1 MNSRK
6 NKYFIKLITSYSLL
20 LVIVL
25 ILGIVFHFILSH
37 NVKQEL
43 LNENMLSLKNV
54 SEQYSNCY
62 ANIYL
67 ISKRMA
73 NNSSLSRLAEADQ
86 GERAFYYNAYITKQA
101 LVDMYSDYSL
111 QPIQTYYIHL
121 RHTDYIISYNDFE
134 NLYSF
139 YKNNQMLDPSKY
151 EEWKETLE
159 SSDNYNHFLSLDHF
173 ATEYTPHRKNY
184 CYAVSLQ
191 NYTFKNINADIIF
204 ELNADYMQQ
213 MVDSVDLMKN
223 GCLIIQDSSSDT
235 MLTFSNNEALL
246 KKIDVSLLSSLDYS
260 ERGYSS
266 TVFQGAPVTVLYTSA
281 QTPNLN
287 YYLIVPTS
295 YLKATGNGL
304 QLLSLFVIFL
314 GVVGSFLI
322 IVLLSKANYKPYEAM
337 EYRLRE
343 VNFNHEELMR
353 LNESQKITLR
363 NYYFDQLIH
372 GTILSEEEAAYAQNY
387 LSISANANSF
397 AILYCNVY
405 LDTLELNNDPQ
416 GMINILSP
424 DYADVISDILS
435 SYFIHSYIMQ
445 GSRNSVY
452 TILLYDREELD
463 KVEDL
468 FSHVHTTLLQEYNI
482 WIYGGL
488 GCTTDTISS
497 VWKSYRQSKE
507 AIKRI
512 SSPVNLCLYR
522 EILEFQDSF
531 FYPNEVADQLY
542 NFVKSGNFKQTK
554 TIFNFI
560 KDENFK
566 KRKLNS
572 RQVKW
577 LLENIEITLLKVI
590 RDNDISYD
598 DSSLAGLS
606 EDSTL
611 ENYKQTALEL
621 CEKNKQPENDN
632 QLIVRI
638 QAYIDEKYGDPS
650 LCLSRIS
657 DLFHISE
664 SYFSFLFKKTVGV
677 NFSTYLE
684 QVRMT
689 QAKHLLETTNIKIA
703 DLYVAVGYNNLTS
716 FRRAFKKK
724 YGVAPNALRE

>member
-1 MNSRK
+1 MNSKK

-43 LNENMLSLKNV
+43 LHENMLSLENV
-54 SEQYSNCY
+54 AEQYSSCY

-73 NNSSLSRLAEADQ
+73 NNSSLSRLAEADH

-101 LVDMYSDYSL
+101 LLDMYSDYSL

-121 RHTDYIISYNDFE
+121 RHTDYVISYNDFE

-139 YKNNQMLDPSKY
+139 YKNNQKLDLAKY
-151 EEWKETLE
+151 EDWKETLD
-159 SSDNYNHFLSLDHF
+159 SSDNYNHFLPLDRF
-173 ATEYTPHRKNY
+173 ATEYTSHGKNY

-223 GCLIIQDSSSDT
+223 GCLIIQDSNGDT

-246 KKIDVSLLSSLDYS
+246 QKTDASLLSSLDYS
-260 ERGYSS
+260 ERGYSG
-266 TVFQGAPVTVLYTSA
+266 TLFQGMPVTVLRTSA

-287 YYLIVPTS
+287 YYLIVPTFS
-295 YLKATGNGL
+295 LRAPGNGL
-304 QLLSLFVIFL
+304 QLLSLFIVFL

-337 EYRLRE
+337 EYRLQE
-343 VNFNHEELMR
+343 VNFSHEELMR

-387 LSISANANSF
+387 LSISDHANSF

-445 GSRNSVY
+445 GSKNSVY
-452 TILLYDREELD
+452 TILLYNREELD

-507 AIKRI
+507 ALKRV
-512 SSPVNLCLYR
+512 SSPGYLCMYR
-522 EILEFQDSF
+522 EILECQDSF
-531 FYPNEVADQLY
+531 FYPNEVAEQLY

-554 TIFNFI
+554 AILNFI

-572 RQVKW
+572 RQVNW
-577 LLENIEITLLKVI
+577 LLENIEITLLKVV
-590 RDNDISYD
+590 RDNDVSYD

-611 ENYKQTALEL
+611 ENYEQIALEL

-638 QAYIDEKYGDPS
+638 QAYIDENYGDPS

-664 SYFSFLFKKTVGV
+664 SYFSFLFKKR
-677 NFSTYLE
+677 L
-684 QVRMT
+684 
-689 QAKHLLETTNIKIA
+689 A
-703 DLYVAVGYNNLTS
+703 
-716 FRRAFKKK
+716 
-724 YGVAPNALRE
+724 

>member
-1 MNSRK
+1 MNSKK

-43 LNENMLSLKNV
+43 LHENMLSLENV
-54 SEQYSNCY
+54 AEQYSSCY

-73 NNSSLSRLAEADQ
+73 NNSSLSRLAEADH

-101 LVDMYSDYSL
+101 LLDMYSDYSL

-121 RHTDYIISYNDFE
+121 RHTDYVISYNDFE

-151 EEWKETLE
+151 EDWKETLD
-159 SSDNYNHFLSLDHF
+159 SSDNYNHFLPLDRF
-173 ATEYTPHRKNY
+173 ATEYTSHGKNY

-223 GCLIIQDSSSDT
+223 GCLIIQDSNGDT

-246 KKIDVSLLSSLDYS
+246 KKTDASLLSSLDYS
-260 ERGYSS
+260 ERGYSG
-266 TVFQGAPVTVLYTSA
+266 TLFQGMPVTVLRTSA

-287 YYLIVPTS
+287 YYLIVPTFS
-295 YLKATGNGL
+295 LRAPGNGL
-304 QLLSLFVIFL
+304 QLLSLFIVFL

-337 EYRLRE
+337 EYRLQE
-343 VNFNHEELMR
+343 VNFSHEELMR

-387 LSISANANSF
+387 LSISDHANSF

-445 GSRNSVY
+445 GSKNSVY
-452 TILLYDREELD
+452 TILLYNREELD

-468 FSHVHTTLLQEYNI
+468 FLHVHTTLLQEYNI

-507 AIKRI
+507 ALKRV
-512 SSPVNLCLYR
+512 SSPGYLCMYR
-522 EILEFQDSF
+522 EILECQDSF
-531 FYPNEVADQLY
+531 FYPNEVAEQLY
-542 NFVKSGNFKQTK
+542 NFVKSGNFKQAK
-554 TIFNFI
+554 AI
-560 KDENFK
+560 
-566 KRKLNS
+566 L
-572 RQVKW
+572 
-577 LLENIEITLLKVI
+577 
-590 RDNDISYD
+590 
-598 DSSLAGLS
+598 
-606 EDSTL
+606 
-611 ENYKQTALEL
+611 
-621 CEKNKQPENDN
+621 
-632 QLIVRI
+632 
-638 QAYIDEKYGDPS
+638 
-650 LCLSRIS
+650 
-657 DLFHISE
+657 
-664 SYFSFLFKKTVGV
+664 
-677 NFSTYLE
+677 YL
-684 QVRMT
+684 
-689 QAKHLLETTNIKIA
+689 
-703 DLYVAVGYNNLTS
+703 YN
-716 FRRAFKKK
+716 
-724 YGVAPNALRE
+724 

>member
-1 MNSRK
+1 MNSGK

-54 SEQYSNCY
+54 AEQYSNCY

-73 NNSSLSRLAEADQ
+73 NNSSLFRLAEADQ

-121 RHTDYIISYNDFE
+121 RHTDYVISYNDFE

-151 EEWKETLE
+151 EEWKGTLE
-159 SSDNYNHFLSLDHF
+159 SSDNYNQFLPLDRF

-223 GCLIIQDSSSDT
+223 GCLIIQDSNDDT
-235 MLTFSNNEALL
+235 MLTFSNNETLL
-246 KKIDVSLLSSLDYS
+246 QKTDASLLSSLDYS
-260 ERGYSS
+260 ERGYSG
-266 TVFQGAPVTVLYTSA
+266 TLFQGMPVTVLRTSA

-287 YYLIVPTS
+287 YYLIVPTFS
-295 YLKATGNGL
+295 LRAPGNGL
-304 QLLSLFVIFL
+304 QLLSLFIVFL
-314 GVVGSFLI
+314 SVVGSFLI

-337 EYRLRE
+337 EYRLQE
-343 VNFNHEELMR
+343 VNFSHEELMR

-387 LSISANANSF
+387 LSISDHANSF

-435 SYFIHSYIMQ
+435 SYFIHSCIMQ

-488 GCTTDTISS
+488 GCTTNTISS

-507 AIKRI
+507 AVKRV
-512 SSPVNLCLYR
+512 SSPGYLCMYR
-522 EILEFQDSF
+522 EILECQDSF
-531 FYPNEVADQLY
+531 FYPNEVAEQLY

-554 TIFNFI
+554 AILNFI

-572 RQVKW
+572 KQVNW
-577 LLENIEITLLKVI
+577 LLENIEITLLKVV

-598 DSSLAGLS
+598 DTSLAGLS

-611 ENYKQTALEL
+611 ENYEQIALEL

-638 QAYIDEKYGDPS
+638 QAYIDENYGDPS

-664 SYFSFLFKKTVGV
+664 SYFSFLFKK
-677 NFSTYLE
+677 
-684 QVRMT
+684 Q
-689 QAKHLLETTNIKIA
+689 
-703 DLYVAVGYNNLTS
+703 
-716 FRRAFKKK
+716 
-724 YGVAPNALRE
+724 

>member
-1 MNSRK
+1 MNSGK

-37 NVKQEL
+37 NAKQEL

-54 SEQYSNCY
+54 AEQYSNCY

-121 RHTDYIISYNDFE
+121 RHTDYVISYNDFE

-151 EEWKETLE
+151 EDWKETLD
-159 SSDNYNHFLSLDHF
+159 SSDNYNHFLPLDRF

-223 GCLIIQDSSSDT
+223 GCLIIQDSNDDT
-235 MLTFSNNEALL
+235 MLTFSNNETLL
-246 KKIDVSLLSSLDYS
+246 QKTDASLLSSLDYS
-260 ERGYSS
+260 ERGYSG
-266 TVFQGAPVTVLYTSA
+266 TLFQGMPVTVLRTSA

-287 YYLIVPTS
+287 YYLIVPTFS
-295 YLKATGNGL
+295 LRAPGNGL
-304 QLLSLFVIFL
+304 QLLSLFIVFL

-337 EYRLRE
+337 EYRLQE
-343 VNFNHEELMR
+343 VNFSHEELMR

-387 LSISANANSF
+387 LSISDHANSF

-435 SYFIHSYIMQ
+435 SYFIHSCIMQ

-488 GCTTDTISS
+488 GCTTNTISS

-507 AIKRI
+507 AVKRV
-512 SSPVNLCLYR
+512 SSPGYLCMYR
-522 EILEFQDSF
+522 EILECQDSF
-531 FYPNEVADQLY
+531 FYPNEVAEQLY

-554 TIFNFI
+554 AILNFI

-572 RQVKW
+572 KQVNW
-577 LLENIEITLLKVI
+577 LLENIEITLLKVV

-598 DSSLAGLS
+598 DTSLAGLS

-611 ENYKQTALEL
+611 ENYEQIALEL

-638 QAYIDEKYGDPS
+638 QAYIDENYGDPS
-650 LCLSRIS
+650 L
-657 DLFHISE
+657 
-664 SYFSFLFKKTVGV
+664 
-677 NFSTYLE
+677 
-684 QVRMT
+684 
-689 QAKHLLETTNIKIA
+689 
-703 DLYVAVGYNNLTS
+703 
-716 FRRAFKKK
+716 
-724 YGVAPNALRE
+724 